1 MVFNGGANKNC
12 FAWLGQNLL
21 VLFEKIRIINDRPLD
36 VRDTP
41 RGAAGAGEN
50 LLDSNPSLES

>member
-1 MVFNGGANKNC
+1 MEGQIS